1 MTEKNVIFAGD
12 FDIFITNNSFTT
24 PKYNSNMINKD
35 LLKVSLRCGAVYIPS
50 ATINEVSSSHI
61 TRGTVSLLMELRKI
75 GFSLTEPL
83 LHVFNGIDYSEARI
97 VLDTLNEIMGS
108 NLNWAPLIKGWN
120 DKVAHSWMDVKFAE
134 VFNLLGYK
142 KGTRLR
148 CGHVIPEGVFDI
160 KRYNGCPL
168 CGTPKVIAPGE
179 IFSDQGSKL
188 KPLSLW
194 SDTELMQH
202 FNDLLT
208 SSVSLDATQVE
219 SLNTMLRELPL
230 PAGASVK
237 MKETLMLVLD
247 TLIEAGKD
255 DEAQQLIKSPV
266 DVMRYLWFKHTGY
279 LQIVPPRVLIAHA
292 AAAGYD
298 HRPGMS
304 RHNEFEQAKREELK
318 LKFDRATCHRVA
330 KWMNALPM
338 DVRKACEEMHPRR
351 EMWVRFIRALRLPE
365 YAKRRGFDYLRN
377 LLDVF
382 YRQDYAVLQGWIEEY
397 KLRYDLEGTLSTLK
411 QYPGRFARCLFS
423 TMLWFDNPRV
433 LNAFKEVVP
442 QLPTRLLITLGMYA
456 EFYFDPNRER
466 RTVKTVLGEG
476 VNIPVNTRIFWQSA
490 NSLRDMIRDVKNI
503 YYDALFDRYAAKPHN
518 EGDTIYIAPELYHT
532 PINIGDRAMTVQD
545 VNAVPQGTVFDL
557 EGDKLRV
564 FMQWG
569 KGLPAQPLDMD
580 LSCVVAYNNHVEH
593 CAYFSLN
600 IPGADHSGDIRS
612 IPHQVGT
619 AEYIELDLTRLQMM
633 GAKYVTFTCNA
644 YSNGNLSPNLVVG
657 WMDSKYPMQ
666 VSNESGVAYDPSCV
680 QHQVRITKDCAKGL
694 VFGVLNVINRTMTW
708 LETSFEGQTL
718 EGLNIKV
725 INDLMAKLEAK
736 LTIGKLLDLKAHA
749 QGLRQVDNPAEA
761 NEAYTRQWAQDQAA
775 VAKLLVE

>member
-1 MTEKNVIFAGD
+1 
-12 FDIFITNNSFTT
+12 
-24 PKYNSNMINKD
+24 MINKD

-75 GFSLTEPL
+75 GFTLTEPL
-83 LHVFNGIDYSEARI
+83 LHVFNGIDSTQAQMA
-97 VLDTLNEIMGS
+97 LATLNEIMGC

-120 DKVAHSWMDVKFAE
+120 EKVAHSWMDVKFAQ
-134 VFNLLGYK
+134 VFNLLGDN
-142 KGTRLR
+142 KGTRLQ
-148 CGHVIPEGVFDI
+148 CGHVIPEGIFDL

-168 CGTPKVIAPGE
+168 CGTPLATAPGE
-179 IFSDQGSKL
+179 IFKDQGSKL

-208 SSVSLDATQVE
+208 SPVALEATQVE
-219 SLNTMLRELPL
+219 SLKTLLGQLPL
-230 PAGASVK
+230 PAHASVK
-237 MKETLMLVLD
+237 MKETLMLVID
-247 TLIEAGKD
+247 TLIEQGKD
-255 DEAQQLIKSPV
+255 DAAQKLIKSPV
-266 DVMRYLWFKHTGY
+266 DIMRYLWYKHTGY

-292 AAAGYD
+292 AAAGTD
-298 HRPGMS
+298 HRPALDHS
-304 RHNEFEQAKREELK
+304 QERARKKREELK
-318 LKFDRATCHRVA
+318 LKFDRATCRRVA
-330 KWMNALPM
+330 KWMNALPI
-338 DVRKACEEMHPRR
+338 DARKACEEMHSRR

-365 YAKRRGFDYLRN
+365 YAKRKGFDYLRN

-423 TMLWFDNPRV
+423 TMLWFDDKRV
-433 LNAFKEVVP
+433 LQAFTQVAH
-442 QLPTRLLITLGMYA
+442 QLPARLLITLGMYA
-456 EFYFDPNRER
+456 EFYFDPDRER

-476 VNIPVNTRIFWQSA
+476 VNIPVNPHIFWQSA
-490 NSLRDMIRDVKNI
+490 YSLREMIRDVKDI
-503 YYDALFDRYAAKPHN
+503 YFEVLLNRYAAMPHN
-518 EGDTIYIAPELYHT
+518 EGDTIYIAPELYRI

-557 EGDKLRV
+557 VGDKLRV

-569 KGLPAQPLDMD
+569 KGLPAQHLDMD
-580 LSCVVAYNNHVEH
+580 LSCVVAYNSHVEH

-600 IPGADHSGDIRS
+600 IPGANHSGDIRE

-619 AEYIELDLTRLQMM
+619 AEYVELDLAKLQMM

-644 YSNGNLSPNLVVG
+644 YSDGNLSPNMVVG

-666 VSNESGVAYDPSCV
+666 VSEKNGVAYDPSCV
-680 QHQVRITKDCAKGL
+680 QHQVRITQDCAKGL
-694 VFGVLNVINRTMTW
+694 VFGVLNVMNRTMTW

-718 EGLNIKV
+718 EGLNLNV
-725 INDLMAKLEAK
+725 INGLMAKLEAK
-736 LTIGKLLDLKAHA
+736 LTIGKMLGLKALA
-749 QGLRQVDNPAEA
+749 QKLHQVDNPSQASEV
-761 NEAYTRQWAQDQAA
+761 YTRYWAQDQAA
-775 VAKLLVE
+775 VARLLLVD